1 MNDELRSFFVE
12 LAGRYGEEK
21 IRLLADR
28 IDGVKTMEAIAER
41 VSELSSWID
50 RSDLDRLR
58 DVCRTMPFLD
68 PKLCA
73 ESLRTA
79 ALAHRKA
86 KDDMKVALVWTGPD
100 TTFVHPRK
108 TESVMLETIGRAKR
122 SLFLVS
128 YVAYDID
135 SIVVALRE
143 ASERGV
149 KVEILMESTGK
160 YGGRINMDSIGLFR
174 KELPDA
180 TLYWW
185 NEPGASVHAKCVVA
199 DGEVAFVTSANL
211 TGAAMERNM
220 ELGVLIEGGDV
231 PRNLHAHLRALVDTD
246 VIEGVE

>member
-12 LAGRYGEEK
+12 LAERYGEEK
-21 IRLLADR
+21 IRLLAER
-28 IDGVKTMEAIAER
+28 IDGAKTMEAVSGR
-41 VSELSSWID
+41 VSDLAGWIE
-50 RSDLDRLR
+50 RPDLDRLR
-58 DVCRTMPFLD
+58 DVCRSVPDLD

-79 ALAHRKA
+79 ALAMEKA
-86 KDDMKVALVWTGPD
+86 KNDMKVALVWTGPD
-100 TTFVHPRK
+100 TSFVHPRK
-108 TESVMLETIGRAKR
+108 TESVMLETIGRAKK

-128 YVAYDID
+128 YVAYDVD
-135 SIVVALRE
+135 SIVVALRQ

-149 KVEILMESTGK
+149 KVEILMESTGE

-220 ELGVLIEGGDV
+220 ELGVSIEGGDV
-231 PRNLHAHLRALVDTD
+231 PRNLHDHLRALVDTG
-246 VIEGVE
+246 VIERVE